1 MVKQGNKGTDEAQS
15 AVGGALG
22 FELDDKLP
30 SGCDEH
36 AGLSRRDFFKGA
48 AAAGAVAAV
57 SGLAGCSP
65 SAKTDGASTAGT
77 GTGAGSAL
85 SGETVLTADI
95 MDMKW
100 SFEIPPDPVPED
112 QIAETITHD
121 VIVVGAG
128 LSALCTAVSAQDAGA
143 DVHVFS
149 ASSLP
154 VGRGGS
160 NTAIGSKHQK
170 EVGIDFDKDSEWCN
184 RLFKVEQ
191 VSGAYLQ
198 NQKLWA
204 KWRNY
209 SAESMDWMIDIM
221 AAKDLKPGLEDGYYD
236 PDGILD
242 APQAS
247 HNFYRSN
254 GEGGGLMG
262 APMQAQAYA
271 DTFAERGGTIDFNTR
286 AVYLIRG
293 GQPNGQSGRVEAV
306 VARREDGSYVKY
318 VANKAVVLATG
329 DFSINRDMMAKYAPW
344 TYNIYKDIIN
354 WDWEDD
360 PNFDIG
366 LNYTGLYPGDGH
378 KMGLW
383 IGAAWQKNP
392 ISPMINSGVPAVD
405 FSQGNSWLINLDET
419 GHRFQRETT
428 NFGHGGVALLN
439 VPNRFAFTVWDSAY
453 AHTKDEW
460 VGFGGV
466 QTPEQLI
473 ESWEAAAAAAP
484 GEAFALGAPTD
495 NPLKTRF
502 RGDTI
507 DDLLQQIKAVYP
519 KVDIEAAK
527 ESIAN
532 YTKYAKQG
540 NDDEF
545 HVNASVLYPIE
556 TPPFYAACTAFA
568 VSSSTFL
575 TVCGGLRTNDKMQ
588 VCAEDDSP
596 IEGLYNTGIM
606 TGDFYATT
614 YNFVFP
620 GQNLGGVCCTLSYL
634 LGRDLAKL

>member
-1 MVKQGNKGTDEAQS
+1 MKKNTDKKGTPVEDELIDRDIPAGLTRREVLRGAALS
-15 AVGGALG
+15 GVGVLAGGALVACTPG
-22 FELDDKLP
+22 E
-30 SGCDEH
+30 SGSDN
-36 AGLSRRDFFKGA
+36 
-48 AAAGAVAAV
+48 
-57 SGLAGCSP
+57 
-65 SAKTDGASTAGT
+65 
-77 GTGAGSAL
+77 TGAN
-85 SGETVLTADI
+85 SGGGGTAISSETVLTADSV
-95 MDMKW
+95 DMKW
-100 SFEIPPDPVPED
+100 SFEIPSDPIPDD

-128 LSALCTAVSAQDAGA
+128 LSALCTAVSAQDQGA
-143 DVHVFS
+143 DVRVFS
-149 ASSLP
+149 ASTMP
-154 VGRGGS
+154 IGRGGS

-170 EVGIDFDKDSEWCN
+170 EMGIDFDKNSELCN

-204 KWRNY
+204 KWRNN

-221 AAKDLKPGLEDGYYD
+221 AAKGLVPGLENGYYD

-247 HNFYRSN
+247 HNFYGADGS
-254 GEGGGLMG
+254 GGGLMG

-286 AVYLIRG
+286 AIYLIRG

-306 VARREDGSYVKY
+306 VARRDDGSYVKY
-318 VANKAVVLATG
+318 VANKAIVLATG
-329 DFSINRDMMAKYAPW
+329 DFSICRDMMAKYATW
-344 TYNIYKDIIN
+344 TYNIYRDVIN
-354 WDWEDD
+354 WEWEESPD
-360 PNFDIG
+360 FDIG

-405 FSQGNSWLINLDET
+405 FSQGNCWLINLDET

-439 VPNRFAFTVWDSAY
+439 VPNKFAFTVWDQAY
-453 AHTKDEW
+453 AYTKDEW
-460 VGFGGV
+460 DTFGATS
-466 QTPEQLI
+466 TPEQLVA
-473 ESWEAAAAAAP
+473 SWEAAAVADP
-484 GEAFALGAPTD
+484 SEGFFLGAPNE
-495 NPLKTRF
+495 NPLKSRF
-502 RGDTI
+502 RADTI
-507 DDLLQQIKAVYP
+507 DDLLSQIKEVYP
-519 KVDIEAAK
+519 RVDIEAAK
-527 ESIAN
+527 ESIEN
-532 YTKYAKQG
+532 YSRYAKQG

-556 TPPFYAACTAFA
+556 TPPFFAACTAFA
-568 VSSSTFL
+568 SSSSTFL

-620 GQNLGGVCCTLSYL
+620 GQNLGGVCGTLSYL
-634 LGRDLAKL
+634 LGRDLAQL